1 MGLEDGPVPRMA
13 TGFGGGIGGSGATCG
28 ALVGAVMA
36 VGLIHGRDSSDGD
49 RQAATAIS
57 QKIHRAFEE
66 QMGSAACR
74 ELTGLDLTTREGA
87 QELYSSDVHERVCRR
102 AVDLA
107 EQLAIEQLRPGQ
119 S

>member
-36 VGLIHGRDSSDGD
+36 VGLVHGRDSSDGD
-49 RQAATAIS
+49 RRAATAIS
-57 QKIHRAFEE
+57 QKIYRAFEE
-66 QMGSAACR
+66 QMGSTACR

>member
-1 MGLEDGPVPRMA
+1 MGLESGPLPRLA

-36 VGLIHGRDSSDGD
+36 VGLIHGRDSPDGD
-49 RQAATAIS
+49 RRTATAIS
-57 QKIHRAFEE
+57 QQIHDAFEE
-66 QMGSAACR
+66 QMGSTACR
-74 ELTGLDLTTREGA
+74 ALTGLDLTTREGA
-87 QELYSSDVHERVCRR
+87 RELYSSDVHERVCRR

-107 EQLAIEQLRPGQ
+107 EQLAVEQLRRDE